1 MTSGRLRVLQL
12 AAAIG
17 LAVLALQLVRA
28 QLLDPFAFEAGSSA
42 QRVRELPVEA
52 PRGLV
57 LDRAGVVLAHNVPAF
72 CVVVVPGE
80 LPADEARR
88 REVLLAAE
96 RTLGVSFASVE
107 RLLGEGLATVDPFA
121 PVTLREGLNREQ
133 AITLRAAL
141 AGLPGLH
148 VVTRPVR
155 VYEGGELLAHVLGHV
170 APIPAEEVE
179 RYLAA
184 GYELDARAGQS
195 GVELTHEDEL
205 RGEAGSRLVLAD
217 AAGRELL
224 RLGEVEPQP
233 GADLVLSIDLELQR
247 AATAAVARGVE
258 AGLEFALARPARHGE
273 PLERSGAAVVLDVR
287 TGELLALVSV
297 PSYEANA
304 FSGLEAGAGGAG
316 VAELLRDETRPLV
329 HRAYQEVRSPGSI
342 FKPFVGAAALEEGV
356 ATPSTRITST
366 GAITVR
372 SVFDPS
378 VTYTFRDWAAHGT
391 LDFYG
396 GLIRSSDVYYYYLS
410 GGYAAGGQ
418 QLFEGLGVERI
429 ARYVRGFGLGAPTGL
444 DLPGEAGG
452 LVPDIAWKEE
462 AVGESWMLGDTYTLG
477 IGQGY
482 LTVTPLQMAVATA
495 ALANGGEVLVP
506 RVVRG
511 LGSRHELRLTAREVA
526 GKLPIAAEHLEVV
539 REALRRTAD
548 PGGTATLGEPAGL
561 TIAGKTGTAEFG
573 PAHPDGGFDS
583 HGWFLAFAPY
593 EEPEIAVVVYLEHG
607 VGAEH
612 AAPVAREILEAY
624 FGPQSGSSATRV
636 GGGAGL
642 REGTAP

>member
-1 MTSGRLRVLQL
+1 MSVDRLRVLQL
-12 AAAIG
+12 AAAVG
-17 LAVLALQLVRA
+17 LLVLALQLVRA
-28 QLLDPFAFEAGSSA
+28 QLLDPFAFDAGSGA
-42 QRVRELPVEA
+42 QRVRNLPVDA

-57 LDRAGVVLAHNVPAF
+57 LDRNGVVLARNVPAF
-72 CVVVVPGE
+72 AVAIVPGE
-80 LPADEARR
+80 LPADEAAR

-96 RTLGVSFASVE
+96 RTLGVPFASIE
-107 RLLGEGLATVDPFA
+107 RLLSEGLATIDPFA
-121 PVTLREGLNREQ
+121 PVTLRGGLDREQ
-133 AITLRAAL
+133 AIALRAAL

-155 VYEGGELLAHVLGHV
+155 LYEGGELLAHALGYV

-179 RYLAA
+179 SYLEA
-184 GYELDARAGQS
+184 GYELDARVGRS
-195 GVELTHEDEL
+195 GVELTYEEEL
-205 RGEAGSRLVLAD
+205 RGTAGSRLVLAD

-224 RLGEVEPQP
+224 RLGGVEPEP
-233 GADLVLSIDLELQR
+233 GVDLVLSIDLELQR
-247 AATAAVARGVE
+247 AAAAAVERGIE
-258 AGLEFALARPARHGE
+258 AGVQFALSRSVRHGD
-273 PLERSGAAVVLDVR
+273 PLERTGAAVVMDVR
-287 TGELLALVSV
+287 SGELLALVSI

-304 FSGLEAGAGGAG
+304 FSGLEAGPD
-316 VAELLRDETRPLV
+316 VAALLRDETRPLV
-329 HRAYQEVRSPGSI
+329 HRAYQEVQAPGSI
-342 FKPFVGAAALEEGV
+342 FKPLVGAAALEEGV

-391 LDFYG
+391 LDFAG

-418 QLFEGLGVERI
+418 QIFEGLGVERI
-429 ARYVRGFGLGAPTGL
+429 ARYVRTFGLGAPTGL
-444 DLPGEAGG
+444 DLPGEVGG
-452 LVPDIAWKEE
+452 LVPDIAWKE
-462 AVGESWMLGDTYTLG
+462 ATVGEPWVLGDTYTLG

-511 LGSRHELRLTAREVA
+511 LRIGGELRLTPRVVA
-526 GKLPIAAEHLEVV
+526 GELPIAAEHLEVV

-573 PAHPDGGFDS
+573 RAHPDGGYDS
-583 HGWFLAFAPY
+583 HGWYLAFAPY
-593 EEPEIAVVVYLEHG
+593 DEPEIAVVVYLAHG
-607 VGAEH
+607 VGATH
-612 AAPVAREILEAY
+612 AGPVAREILEAY
-624 FGPQSGSSATRV
+624 FAADRQSSAARLAEAAT
-636 GGGAGL
+636 
-642 REGTAP
+642 P

>member
-1 MTSGRLRVLQL
+1 MNRGRLRTLQL

-17 LAVLALQLVRA
+17 LLALALQLVRA
-28 QLLDPFAFEAGSSA
+28 QLLDPFAFETGSGA
-42 QRVRELPVEA
+42 QRVRELPIEA

-57 LDRAGVVLAHNVPAF
+57 LDREGVVLARNVPTF
-72 CVVVVPGE
+72 GVVVVPGE
-80 LPADEARR
+80 LPAGETSR
-88 REVLLAAE
+88 REVLLATE
-96 RTLGVSFASVE
+96 RTLGLPYAEIE
-107 RLLGEGLATVDPFA
+107 RLLGERLATVDPFA
-121 PVTLREGLNREQ
+121 PVALRDGLDREQ
-133 AITLRAAL
+133 AIALRAAL

-170 APIPAEEVE
+170 APIPSEEVE
-179 RYLAA
+179 RYLDA
-184 GYELDARAGQS
+184 GYQLDARAGQS

-205 RGEAGSRLVLAD
+205 RGAAGSRLVLAD

-224 RLGEVEPQP
+224 RLGEVEPEP

-247 AATAAVARGVE
+247 AASAAVARGIE
-258 AGLEFALARPARHGE
+258 AGVEFALTRSVRHGE
-273 PLERSGAAVVLDVR
+273 PLERAGAAVVMDVR
-287 TGELLALVSV
+287 TGELLALVSI
-297 PSYEANA
+297 PSYDVNA
-304 FSGLEAGAGGAG
+304 FSGQGGGAG
-316 VAELLRDETRPLV
+316 VTELLADPARPLV

-342 FKPFVGAAALEEGV
+342 FKPLIGAAALEEGV

-396 GLIRSSDVYYYYLS
+396 GLTRSSDVYYYYLS

-429 ARYVRGFGLGAPTGL
+429 ARYVRAFGLGAPTGL

-452 LVPDIAWKEE
+452 LVPDIAWKDQT
-462 AVGESWMLGDTYTLG
+462 VGEPWVLGDTYTLG

-482 LTVTPLQMAVATA
+482 LTVTPLQMAVAAA

-511 LGSRHELRLTAREVA
+511 LRTSGGLQLTPPEVA
-526 GKLPIAAEHLEVV
+526 GVLPVAAEHLDVV

-561 TIAGKTGTAEFG
+561 QIAGKTGTAEFG
-573 PAHPDGGFDS
+573 RAHPDGGYDS

-593 EEPEIAVVVYLEHG
+593 DEPEIAVVVYLLHG
-607 VGAEH
+607 VGATH

-624 FGPQSGSSATRV
+624 FDLGAQSNAARV
-636 GGGAGL
+636 GGGVGSGGAAAA
-642 REGTAP
+642 AP